1 MTDITI
7 RPMTKAD
14 WPDVARVFREGID
27 TGHATFETDVPAWE
41 DWDRSHMQ
49 SCRLVADLDGAVV
62 AWAALT
68 PVSDRCV
75 YGGVAET
82 SVYVGSAGRGRGLG
96 TRLLGATVAASE
108 EAGLWSL
115 EAQTFPENAASI
127 ALHKKCGFREV
138 GTRWR
143 VGKMH
148 HGPMTGAW
156 RDIVLLQRRSETV
169 GV

>member
-1 MTDITI
+1 MSVTI
-7 RPMTKAD
+7 RPMAEID
-14 WPDVARVFREGID
+14 WPAVSEIYRQGID
-27 TGHATFETDVPAWE
+27 TGHATFETEVPAWE
-41 DWDRSHMQ
+41 DWNGSHLK
-49 SCRLVADLDGAVV
+49 SGRLVAEVDGRVV

-82 SVYVGSAGRGRGLG
+82 SVYVGSAGRGRGVG
-96 TRLLGATVAASE
+96 TRLLRAAIIESE
-108 EAGLWSL
+108 QAGLWSL

-138 GTRWR
+138 GTRSR
-143 VGKMH
+143 VGKMSY
-148 HGPMTGAW
+148 GAMKGAW
-156 RDIVLLQRRSETV
+156 RDVVLLQRRSETV

>member
-1 MTDITI
+1 MEITI
-7 RPMTKAD
+7 RPMTETD
-14 WPDVARVFREGID
+14 WPAVARVFREGID
-27 TGHATFETDVPAWE
+27 TGHATFEAEVPEWE
-41 DWDRSHMQ
+41 DWDGSHMEP
-49 SCRLVADLDGAVV
+49 CRLVAEVDNRVV

-82 SVYVGSAGRGRGLG
+82 SVYVGSAGRGRGVG
-96 TRLLGATVAASE
+96 TRLLQVTVLESE
-108 EAGLWSL
+108 RAGLWSL

-138 GTRWR
+138 GTRSR
-143 VGKMH
+143 VGKMRY
-148 HGPMTGAW
+148 GPMQGAW
-156 RDIVLLQRRSETV
+156 RDVVLLQRRSETV